1 CVVVPWMSLGVR
13 ADTWS
18 STEEVTE
25 AAFGDGQDAATT
37 TTMSGYD
44 LFVDSVKSQES
55 EGRKMVAEGLKKIL
69 PMMVRMGHESGI
81 SSDCQMAYFKTLM
94 GLKDLKIWALKLLDS
109 SGKVPDG
116 ILEGSLS
123 AWGAYNE
130 CVDVVARDVG
140 AADDVRE
147 YFRGQYCALD
157 VRPYLPPKPKKY
169 NPQDMFRNLT
179 EVLPILRT
187 LELDTSLAYMYFLK
201 FRIGMCVPS
210 TCSLQDMRSLA
221 GY

>member
-1 CVVVPWMSLGVR
+1 M
-13 ADTWS
+13 
-18 STEEVTE
+18 
-25 AAFGDGQDAATT
+25 
-37 TTMSGYD
+37 
-44 LFVDSVKSQES
+44 
-55 EGRKMVAEGLKKIL
+55 
-69 PMMVRMGHESGI
+69 
-81 SSDCQMAYFKTLM
+81 
-94 GLKDLKIWALKLLDS
+94 LDS

-179 EVLPILRT
+179 EVLPILRVS
-187 LELDTSLAYMYFLK
+187 EGERGKIY
-201 FRIGMCVPS
+201 
-210 TCSLQDMRSLA
+210 
-221 GY
+221 